1 MELHG
6 WISDFWE
13 QGMEEPPWLIFQ
25 DEKYAESP
33 AGGWSRD
40 GMHTFAEGDHLT
52 ILGED
57 GSVLWAGRLESRK
70 TGWFSRLPASS
81 CDWHPED
88 VPAETWSGWF
98 RRSPSLRAV
107 FRPAKG

>member
-1 MELHG
+1 
-6 WISDFWE
+6 
-13 QGMEEPPWLIFQ
+13 MEEPPWLIFQ